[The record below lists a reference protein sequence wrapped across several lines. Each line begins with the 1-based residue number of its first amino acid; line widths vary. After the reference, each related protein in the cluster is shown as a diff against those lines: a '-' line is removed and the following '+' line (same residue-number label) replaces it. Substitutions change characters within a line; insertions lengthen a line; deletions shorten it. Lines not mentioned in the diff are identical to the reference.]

1 MPIFLGSMLS
11 KMSSIKFWIMLWRL
25 EANNGERTNGKLA
38 LYFSVNALFLC
49 ECIQRKSS
57 HLTNILGL
65 PKWGVVSI
73 PPHVLAK
80 VEKDEGLASLI
91 RGSKVAYAKALRA
104 SWDSWSWKKGCNKK
118 T

>member
-1 MPIFLGSMLS
+1 
-11 KMSSIKFWIMLWRL
+11 MLWRL

-38 LYFSVNALFLC
+38 LYFCMNALFLC
-49 ECIQRKSS
+49 ECIQRKFS

-65 PKWGVVSI
+65 PKGGVVSI

-91 RGSKVAYAKALRA
+91 RESKVAYAKALRA
-104 SWDSWSWKKGCNKK
+104 SWDSWSWKKGSNK
-118 T
+118 TT